1 MEYASYNCRKREG
14 CFTTVFIEPRMVESK
29 VALINK
35 KNCEQILK
43 RLNFQIL
50 AHSEYKSDK
59 RALVNVLIKHK
70 KTSTNNP
77 KFTIK
82 QHRKIK

>member
-1 MEYASYNCRKREG
+1 MLRTIVERE
-14 CFTTVFIEPRMVESK
+14 R
-29 VALINK
+29 VALQLSLLNQGWLK
-35 KNCEQILK
+35 VKLYLSKRNCGQILK